1 MVLKETKPLDGGAL
15 ALEDVAEPRPGEQEV
30 TIAVEACG
38 VCRTDLH
45 IVEGE
50 IPARLPIVPGHQAA
64 GRVVEVGEGV
74 EGLQP
79 GDAVGV
85 GWLASTCGQCRF
97 CVTGRENLCEEATF
111 TGRDRDGGYA
121 ERLTA
126 RAGWVYRLP
135 SSFSAKEAAPLLCAG
150 IIGYRSLKLSGIEPG
165 GRLGLFGFGA
175 SAHLAIQVAHHW
187 GCSVYAFTRE
197 AHHRDL
203 AISMGAIWAGA
214 TEDRPPVAL
223 DAAITFAPAG
233 EVVAAALQRLDRGA
247 AVAVNAIHMTP
258 IPSLDYQELYGE
270 RAIRS
275 VQNYTRRDAE
285 EFLELAAAIPIR
297 AETEVYP
304 LERANE
310 ALLRVK
316 RGEVRGAAVLEVAIA
331 SSGAILDS

>member
-15 ALEDVAEPRPGEQEV
+15 ALEDVAEPRPGEHEV

-74 EGLQP
+74 ESLQP

-135 SSFSAKEAAPLLCAG
+135 SGFSAKEAAPLLCAG

-223 DAAITFAPAG
+223 DAAVTFAPAG
-233 EVVAAALQRLDRGA
+233 EVVAAALKRLDRGA

-258 IPSLDYQELYGE
+258 IPSIDYQELYGE

-285 EFLELAAAIPIR
+285 ELLELAAAIPIR

-310 ALLRVK
+310 ALLCVK